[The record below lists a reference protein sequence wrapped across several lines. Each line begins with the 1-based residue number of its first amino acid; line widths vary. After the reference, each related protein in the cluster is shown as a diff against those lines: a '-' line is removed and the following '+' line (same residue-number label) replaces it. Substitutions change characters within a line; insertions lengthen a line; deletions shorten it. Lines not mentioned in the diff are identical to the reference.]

1 MRILGLDYGSK
12 TVGVAVCDPLGMTAQ
27 GVETITRKEENKLR
41 KTLARSEALVEEY
54 QVETIVLGY
63 PKNMDDSIGE
73 RALKTEEFRNML
85 VRRTGLPVVLWDER
99 LTTIEAN
106 EILIESGV
114 RREDRK
120 KVIDKIAATLIL
132 QSYLGSLKQKNRRE
146 TVMEEKI
153 TLQTDTGESVDFYV
167 LEETRING
175 MNYLLVT
182 DSEEE
187 EDGECYILKD
197 VSKAEDS
204 DAVYEFVEN
213 DDEMDYLFKIFTELM
228 EDMEVEL
235 QK

>member
-1 MRILGLDYGSK
+1 
-12 TVGVAVCDPLGMTAQ
+12 
-27 GVETITRKEENKLR
+27 
-41 KTLARSEALVEEY
+41 
-54 QVETIVLGY
+54 
-63 PKNMDDSIGE
+63 
-73 RALKTEEFRNML
+73 
-85 VRRTGLPVVLWDER
+85 
-99 LTTIEAN
+99 
-106 EILIESGV
+106 
-114 RREDRK
+114 
-120 KVIDKIAATLIL
+120 
-132 QSYLGSLKQKNRRE
+132 
-146 TVMEEKI
+146 MEEKI
-153 TLQTDTGESVDFYV
+153 TLQTDNGESVDFYV

-187 EDGECYILKD
+187 EDGEGYVLKD